1 MGGEN
6 KKILEKHKP
15 LSKAELKKKFG
26 EMKQIK
32 SKLTQDAAILEKNL
46 MSFNKTL
53 DPLCDPE
60 SGNVLCW
67 VRRPTAK
74 ELEEMIP
81 EELLKYRGSPEK
93 VPLELMQKHK
103 DFQFK
108 MMEILIE
115 KPKKNTA
122 WWQEN
127 ANLVFQRLFE
137 LHLEAVMSDLGIMTE
152 NF

>member
-1 MGGEN
+1 MADN
-6 KKILEKHKP
+6 KKLLEKHKP
-15 LSKAELKKKFG
+15 LSRAELKKKFG

-32 SKLTQDAAILEKNL
+32 SELTQDAAVLEKNL
-46 MSFNKTL
+46 MAFNKTL
-53 DPLCDPE
+53 DPLCDLE

-81 EELLKYRGSPEK
+81 EELLKYRGKPEA
-93 VPLELMQKHK
+93 VPTELMQKHK
-103 DFQFK
+103 DFQFT
-108 MMEILIE
+108 MMAILIE
-115 KPKKNTA
+115 KPKKNTE
-122 WWQEN
+122 WWKQN

-137 LHLEAVMSDLGIMTE
+137 MHLETVMSDLGIMTE